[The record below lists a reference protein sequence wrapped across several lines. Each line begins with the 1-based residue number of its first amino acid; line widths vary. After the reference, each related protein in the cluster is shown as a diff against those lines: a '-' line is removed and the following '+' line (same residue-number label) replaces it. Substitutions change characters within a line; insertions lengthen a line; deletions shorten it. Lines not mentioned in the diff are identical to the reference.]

1 MNLLHAVVVLSIGA
15 ISLLNFECLAQ
26 EQTTEGSCTNDDPS
40 TCGNYQI
47 ITNIDKPEEVHAD
60 GGDTDNG
67 DDDDVNDNDCQDE
80 HPKCFD
86 WSRIGECDANP
97 PYMLQSCSRSCKQCP
112 DQAEELAVILAAKAK
127 KVKVYTKEELMIGE
141 DMGEPQSL
149 EDSGFRVSEK
159 ETIARIVASREYLRD
174 SDFDDELIE
183 ICLNKHE
190 KCVAWAVSGECEK
203 NKKYMIASCAPA
215 CMTCDKLTIES
226 RCPIDPDAKAAWES
240 GSLEAMF
247 KRLTSEPITTQ
258 YNVTILSSPPEPW
271 VVIVD
276 GVVTEEESK
285 RLIELGDL
293 EGFKRSQ
300 DVGAKNPDGTYFF
313 IIK

>member
-97 PYMLQSCSRSCKQCP
+97 PYMLQSCS
-112 DQAEELAVILAAKAK
+112 
-127 KVKVYTKEELMIGE
+127 
-141 DMGEPQSL
+141 
-149 EDSGFRVSEK
+149 
-159 ETIARIVASREYLRD
+159 
-174 SDFDDELIE
+174 
-183 ICLNKHE
+183 
-190 KCVAWAVSGECEK
+190 
-203 NKKYMIASCAPA
+203 
-215 CMTCDKLTIES
+215 
-226 RCPIDPDAKAAWES
+226 
-240 GSLEAMF
+240 
-247 KRLTSEPITTQ
+247 
-258 YNVTILSSPPEPW
+258 
-271 VVIVD
+271 
-276 GVVTEEESK
+276 
-285 RLIELGDL
+285 
-293 EGFKRSQ
+293 
-300 DVGAKNPDGTYFF
+300 
-313 IIK
+313 